1 MTTRRNMDSG
11 QRSEVLAVAE
21 LMMATSIDHIVRYD
35 DMSRVACC
43 DVRQKRW
50 IIIRA
55 KILINRDHGIVMA
68 PVRGLGYRRLASET
82 GVKHAG
88 EKAMK
93 RTRSA
98 AKNGRK
104 TLENALE
111 RANDIA
117 PSELR
122 HAYQRVTNL
131 GMIEHL
137 TQDKAVRAMP
147 DEPPKRT
154 AVDLDA
160 LKKAFG
166 F

>member
-1 MTTRRNMDSG
+1 MKTRRNIDSG

-21 LMMATSIDHIVRYD
+21 LMMTTSIDQIVRYD
-35 DMSRVACC
+35 DMSRVAGC

-50 IIIRA
+50 IVIQA
-55 KILINRDHGIVMA
+55 KTIINREQGVVMA
-68 PVRGLGYRRLASET
+68 PKRGIGYRRLASEA

-98 AKNGRK
+98 AKNGRN
-104 TLENALE
+104 TLENALGP
-111 RANDIA
+111 ANDIA

-122 HAYQRVTNL
+122 HAYQRLTNL

-137 TQDKAVRAMP
+137 SQDKVVRAMP

-154 AVDLDA
+154 ALDLDA
-160 LKKAFG
+160 LK
-166 F
+166 

>member
-21 LMMATSIDHIVRYD
+21 LMMTTSIDQIVRYE
-35 DMSRVACC
+35 DMSRVAGC
-43 DVRQKRW
+43 DVRHKRW
-50 IIIRA
+50 IVIQA
-55 KILINRDHGIVMA
+55 KTLINREHGIVMA
-68 PVRGLGYRRLASET
+68 PVRGVGYRRLGSET

-98 AKNGRK
+98 AKNGRN
-104 TLENALE
+104 TLENALG

-117 PSELR
+117 PSDLR
-122 HAYQRVTNL
+122 HAYQRLTNL

-137 TQDKAVRAMP
+137 SQDKVVRAMP

-154 AVDLDA
+154 ALDLDA

>member
-21 LMMATSIDHIVRYD
+21 LMMTTSIDQIVRYD
-35 DMSRVACC
+35 DMSRVAGC

-50 IIIRA
+50 IVIQA
-55 KILINRDHGIVMA
+55 KTLINREHGVVMA
-68 PVRGLGYRRLASET
+68 PKRGIGYRRLASET

-104 TLENALE
+104 TLENALG

-117 PSELR
+117 PSALR
-122 HAYQRVTNL
+122 HAYQRLTNL

-137 TQDKAVRAMP
+137 SQDKVIRAMP

>member
-1 MTTRRNMDSG
+1 MTTRRNIDSG
-11 QRSEVLAVAE
+11 QRSEVLAIAE
-21 LMMATSIDHIVRYD
+21 LMMTTSIDQIVRYD
-35 DMSRVACC
+35 DMSRVAGC

-50 IIIRA
+50 FVIQA
-55 KILINRDHGIVMA
+55 KTLINREHGVVLA
-68 PVRGLGYRRLASET
+68 PKRGIGYRRLASET

-131 GMIEHL
+131 AMVEHL
-137 TQDKAVRAMP
+137 SQEKVVRTMP

-154 AVDLDA
+154 AVDLEA

>member
-1 MTTRRNMDSG
+1 MTTRRSMDSG
-11 QRSEVLAVAE
+11 QRTEVLAVAE
-21 LMMATSIDHIVRYD
+21 LMITTPIDQVVSYD
-35 DMSRVACC
+35 DMSAVAGC
-43 DVRQKRW
+43 DVHQKRW
-50 IIIRA
+50 IILQA
-55 KILINRDHGIVMA
+55 KALVNREHGIVLS
-68 PVRGLGYRRLASET
+68 PKRGIGYRRLGSES

-88 EKAMK
+88 EKAIK
-93 RTRSA
+93 RTRNA
-98 AKNGRK
+98 AKNGRN
-104 TLENALE
+104 TLENALG

-122 HAYQRVTNL
+122 HAYQRLTNL
-131 GMIEHL
+131 GIIEHL
-137 TQDKAVRAMP
+137 SQDKVVRAMP

>member
-1 MTTRRNMDSG
+1 MTTRRNIDSG

-21 LMMATSIDHIVRYD
+21 LMMTTSIDQIVRYD
-35 DMSRVACC
+35 DMSRVAGC

-50 IIIRA
+50 IVIQA
-55 KILINRDHGIVMA
+55 KTLINREHGVVMA
-68 PVRGLGYRRLASET
+68 PKRGIGYRRLASET

-104 TLENALE
+104 TLENALG

-117 PSELR
+117 PSALR
-122 HAYQRVTNL
+122 HAYQRLTNL

-137 TQDKAVRAMP
+137 SQDKVIRAMP

>member
-1 MTTRRNMDSG
+1 MTTRRKMDSG
-11 QRSEVLAVAE
+11 QRSEILAVAE
-21 LMMATSIDHIVRYD
+21 LMMTTSIDQIVRYD
-35 DMSRVACC
+35 DMSRVAGC

-50 IIIRA
+50 IVIQA
-55 KILINRDHGIVMA
+55 KTLINREHGVVMA
-68 PVRGLGYRRLASET
+68 PKRGIGYRHLASET

-117 PSELR
+117 PRELR
-122 HAYQRVTNL
+122 HAYQRLTNL
-131 GMIEHL
+131 SIIEHL
-137 TQDKAVRAMP
+137 AQDKVVKAMP
-147 DEPPKRT
+147 DEPLKRT